1 MKSKRPIDSKVCAFI
16 KKKLKER
23 EYVAIVDIA
32 KMFGVSEKTIRRI
45 LDRNNLYED
54 YRRLRLESKLN
65 DDSQF
70 ELRFHK
76 EAVNV
81 WKKKYENLKREL
93 GYEQKVIELFKQA
106 ITPFASIPKPV
117 YLNGEHFNNNSTN
130 NICLS
135 EEPVLILSDIHYGAY
150 VSGEETMLLNVYNPE
165 IAAERLITVYRK
177 FIQSIERLKDGHRY
191 RKVSLWLLGDIVEGI
206 IHDELINSETPI
218 ADQVIEIA
226 ELLSE
231 IVYDLSGKFEEVEVV
246 GVVGNHGRMKQ
257 KVHFKNKYSN
267 FDYLVY
273 KFMEVKCSNLE
284 NVKFFIP
291 KSSMCIVQKFGK
303 WNFLLRHGDGKSY
316 SYAGIPVYGIIRQS
330 SKLQQSLSAYKDL
343 YIHYEVLGHYH
354 SSMQLPKPSGSIIVC
369 GSIKG
374 IDEYSYNSFLFNEPS
389 QTMLL
394 VNEEDGV
401 FARIELKC

>member
-1 MKSKRPIDSKVCAFI
+1 MSKSNIEKQLCNFI
-16 KKKLKER
+16 KKKLQLH
-23 EYVAIVDIA
+23 EYVKIKDLAN
-32 KMFGVSEKTIRRI
+32 MFGISEKTVRNI
-45 LDRNNLYED
+45 LRRNNLYD
-54 YRRLRLESKLN
+54 SYVKLRYTDIEIYANISYY
-65 DDSQF
+65 
-70 ELRFHK
+70 K
-76 EAVNV
+76 ETSNI
-81 WKKKYENLKREL
+81 WKKKYEQLKKEL
-93 GYEQKVIELFKQA
+93 GYEQKLIDLFKSA
-106 ITPFASIPKPV
+106 ITPFKANSKPKLLKPQSSYSIQ
-117 YLNGEHFNNNSTN
+117 TQQ
-130 NICLS
+130 

-150 VSGEETMLLNVYNPE
+150 VSGAETMLLNTYTPE
-165 IAAERLITVYRK
+165 IAVERLLTIYQK
-177 FIQSIERLKDGHRY
+177 FLDSVERLKDGHQY
-191 RKVSLWLLGDIVEGI
+191 RKVNLWLLGDLIEGV
-206 IHDELINSETPI
+206 IHDELINHDTPI

-231 IVYDLSGKFEEVEVV
+231 IVYDLSGKFEEVEVI

-291 KSSMCIVQKFGK
+291 KSSICIVQKFGK